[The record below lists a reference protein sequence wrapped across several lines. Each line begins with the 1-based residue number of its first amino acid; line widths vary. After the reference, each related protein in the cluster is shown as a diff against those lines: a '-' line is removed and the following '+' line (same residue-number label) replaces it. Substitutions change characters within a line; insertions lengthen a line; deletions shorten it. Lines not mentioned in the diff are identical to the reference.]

1 MLDQLLQLSLRDI
14 TDAIQGLIHK
24 YETILL

>member
-1 MLDQLLQLSLRDI
+1 MLDQLLQLALTDI
-14 TDAIQGLIHK
+14 THSIQTLINK